1 MTPRL
6 PNETDQDYLRRLA
19 TDGDA
24 EEQLRAIAEHEDT
37 WQLQREDGESDD
49 DFAIR
54 ALALGC
60 DETYCR
66 RIPWWRLSGSL
77 RRADVNCS

>member
-1 MTPRL
+1 MPTPRL
-6 PNETDQDYLRRLA
+6 PDETDEAYVRRLA
-19 TDGDA
+19 VDGDA

-37 WQLQREDGESDD
+37 WQLQREDGKSDD

-60 DETYCR
+60 DEQYCR

-77 RRADVNCS
+77 RRAHVEL